1 MSLLNRV
8 QQLFLISKMLL
19 LLCCCHLPIKLSNKT
34 KNKNI
39 TKQNQN
45 IKYLPLESI
54 YPVELYRDWLSV
66 PDVQAIYS
74 WFYFTPD

>member
-19 LLCCCHLPIKLSNKT
+19 LLWCCHLPIKLSNKT
-34 KNKNI
+34 KKNYKNI

-45 IKYLPLESI
+45 IKYLPLEST

-66 PDVQAIYS
+66 PDI
-74 WFYFTPD
+74 